1 MGYIS
6 HFDLLKA
13 LGYMFSRYMCAQKL
27 HGTDIRLELRTRVW
41 TKTSLVWKQFKFVI
55 AVDLNEQIILHYFIL
70 HVCTYCCA
78 LSGSAMAVTNV
89 NFVNYLLRNKFIDKV
104 KVVFRC
110 KAPQST
116 CLSFIHS
123 STHSDLSLWSVCNL
137 CFMLLY
143 VFSLI
148 LWF

>member
-1 MGYIS
+1 MGYIR

-13 LGYMFSRYMCAQKL
+13 LGSHVAFEHKNYMVLILDCKSESVC
-27 HGTDIRLELRTRVW
+27 EL
-41 TKTSLVWKQFKFVI
+41 KQAFCENTFKFVI
-55 AVDLNEQIILHYFIL
+55 ALDLNEQIILHYFIL

-116 CLSFIHS
+116 CLSFTHS

-148 LWF
+148 